1 MKPISKYQGLVLK
14 TKDYKES
21 SSLVTIITKDF
32 KQNYI
37 VKGTKKIN
45 SKTSKWINFLNNIS
59 FNATDTTSLNTLT
72 EAYVINSYTNIILD
86 QTKLEVAFVITEKL
100 ELLFEQVTD
109 TNKLYDFTLKILEL
123 LNNSSY
129 PRQILQLFE
138 IKIMYLLGIAPVL
151 NVCMNC
157 ENDDE
162 NIEFFL
168 DVNLGG
174 VICKKCLKYQD
185 INNSKYIL
193 SDELTKVFKYLYYIK
208 IDNVDEEFLKLIY
221 DIEQIKGENELNKI
235 IDLSYQQY
243 LDFYSKV
250 KKVYLKI
257 KGEK

>member
-14 TKDYKES
+14 TKDYKET

-72 EAYVINSYTNIILD
+72 EAYVINSYPNIILD

-123 LNNSSY
+123 TPKQVDLKEEGLDSIKKILGNLKSIPNNLSNLRNTYGSGHGKSKN
-129 PRQILQLFE
+129 F
-138 IKIMYLLGIAPVL
+138 KS
-151 NVCMNC
+151 
-157 ENDDE
+157 
-162 NIEFFL
+162 L
-168 DVNLGG
+168 DQRHAKLAVGASLTFVGFVWETYN
-174 VICKKCLKYQD
+174 K
-185 INNSKYIL
+185 SK
-193 SDELTKVFKYLYYIK
+193 T
-208 IDNVDEEFLKLIY
+208 
-221 DIEQIKGENELNKI
+221 
-235 IDLSYQQY
+235 
-243 LDFYSKV
+243 
-250 KKVYLKI
+250 
-257 KGEK
+257 